1 MLISNQ
7 QTIYN
12 WLNDNLQLPV
22 FAKAYKGAVDLLN
35 RKSSGYITFVSHV
48 GRDLMNILVK
58 VVVNREIEGGRV
70 EYKELVDEFQDDWK
84 DEWGGEGFHSE
95 GDAPKEHLI
104 PSEICK
110 KVKGLIDEHKKG
122 SLRDASINSL
132 FFSDFLGYKD
142 GVKIGKNFFQ
152 EWQEA
157 RRWFIAHAHLR
168 KGDFSE
174 IKASEVEIHF
184 QTLEKFLYEAATSE
198 FGRMRII
205 NEILD
210 ETNR

>member
-1 MLISNQ
+1 MLTSNQ
-7 QTIYN
+7 QTIYD

-22 FAKAYKGAVDLLN
+22 FAKAYQGAVELLH
-35 RKSSGYITFVSHV
+35 RKSSGYITLVSHV

-95 GDAPKEHLI
+95 DNAPKEHLI

-110 KVKGLIDEHKKG
+110 KVKELIDEHKKG
-122 SLRDASINSL
+122 GLRDATINSL
-132 FFSDFLGYKD
+132 FFSDFLGYRD
-142 GVKIGKNFFQ
+142 GVEIGKDFFQ

-174 IKASEVEIHF
+174 IEASEVEMHF
-184 QTLEKFLYEAATSE
+184 QILEKFLYEAATSE

-210 ETNR
+210 EANR